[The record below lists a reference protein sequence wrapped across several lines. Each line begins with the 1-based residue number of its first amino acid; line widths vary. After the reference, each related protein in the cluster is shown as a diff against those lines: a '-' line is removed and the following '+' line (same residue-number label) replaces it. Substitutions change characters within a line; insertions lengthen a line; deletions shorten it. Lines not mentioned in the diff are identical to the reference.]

1 MVEDGEGNSPR
12 GRAASL
18 RPLKTIYGH
27 PMRKLKVLDIAAG
40 QEFGVGPPLR
50 SNPRDCCRFGTSV
63 GDCSLH
69 AQAIREAMTEEAV
82 LLNPALAATEATLYG
97 FTISDSTTRSST

>member
-1 MVEDGEGNSPR
+1 MVEDGEGNSTR
-12 GRAASL
+12 GGAASL
-18 RPLKTIYGH
+18 RPLKTIYAH
-27 PMRKLKVLDIAAG
+27 PRRKLKVLDIAAG
-40 QEFGVGPPLR
+40 SGVWRWPATTL
-50 SNPRDCCRFGTSV
+50 NPRDCCRFGTSG

-69 AQAIREAMTEEAV
+69 AQAIREGMTEEAV

>member
-12 GRAASL
+12 GGAASL

-27 PMRKLKVLDIAAG
+27 L
-40 QEFGVGPPLR
+40 
-50 SNPRDCCRFGTSV
+50 
-63 GDCSLH
+63 
-69 AQAIREAMTEEAV
+69 TEEAV